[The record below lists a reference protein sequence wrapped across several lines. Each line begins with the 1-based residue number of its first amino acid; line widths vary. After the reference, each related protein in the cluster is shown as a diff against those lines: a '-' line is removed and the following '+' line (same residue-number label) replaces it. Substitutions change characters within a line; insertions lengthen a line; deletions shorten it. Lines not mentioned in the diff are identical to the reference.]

1 MAEEFEEQFSDRHFR
16 FRKVEKL
23 GYEYQVPQD
32 RIEELNG
39 MTVRRIRVPDPRTK
53 RRC

>member
-16 FRKVEKL
+16 FKE
-23 GYEYQVPQD
+23 GGETSYEYQVPQD